1 MIQKLLIFAI
11 VLSLLLS
18 GCNLPGGSFFR
29 NPGGGETS
37 LTHKTALPQRLPTS
51 PVDSATGDDNEEN
64 KPPPP
69 TPTPTVLPSPTP
81 TPEPQPLGPAS
92 FPPGV
97 NPLTG
102 LPVSNPENLSL
113 PPALVSITNFPV
125 SARPQAG
132 LSFTPFVFEM
142 YIGEGASRFLAL
154 FYGDYPV
161 RLEQPGSDP
170 EDQVISDGIGP
181 IRSGRL
187 PYEPLRKHYNGFLV
201 MASAASMVSAQLSQ
215 VSNIF
220 GSDNDNINSA
230 MIGASK
236 LEQIARSQSKSLD
249 LTALSGLYFDAA
261 APAGGAPAKMI
272 WLPYSYKNQ
281 IIWRHNPESGGYN
294 RYQDNA
300 DGKTFIQASDRL
312 NGEPLNYENVVIL
325 FAEHRAHYETVI
337 DIQLSYVNRMPA
349 LLFRDGTMHEI
360 FWTTRNE
367 EYERTTGKIRP
378 IRFID
383 ANGNPFPLK
392 PGQTWVQF
400 VPLGTRYDE
409 VIESEH
415 YFDLKTKRQPGS
427 GVWAIRFFAP
437 PLEN

>member
-1 MIQKLLIFAI
+1 M
-11 VLSLLLS
+11 
-18 GCNLPGGSFFR
+18 
-29 NPGGGETS
+29 
-37 LTHKTALPQRLPTS
+37 
-51 PVDSATGDDNEEN
+51 
-64 KPPPP
+64 
-69 TPTPTVLPSPTP
+69 
-81 TPEPQPLGPAS
+81 PQPLGPSS
-92 FPPGV
+92 FPPGF

-102 LPVSNPENLSL
+102 LPVSNPENLKL
-113 PPALVSITNFPV
+113 TPALVSITNFPV

-154 FYGDYPV
+154 FYGDYP
-161 RLEQPGSDP
+161 LKPEQSGANP
-170 EDQVISDGIGP
+170 EDGAISDGIGP

-201 MASAASMVSAQLSQ
+201 MASAASMVSSQLSQ

-220 GSDNDNINSA
+220 GSDHDDINSA
-230 MIGASK
+230 MIDATK
-236 LEQIARSQSKSLD
+236 LERIARSQSDSLD
-249 LTALSGLYFDAA
+249 PAALSGLYFEPL
-261 APAGGAPAKMI
+261 APAGGVPAKMI

-281 IIWRHNPESGGYN
+281 IIWRYNSEGEGYH

-312 NGEPLNYENVVIL
+312 NGEPLNYENVVVL
-325 FAEHRAHYETVI
+325 FAEHRAYYETVI
-337 DIQLSYVNRMPA
+337 DIKLSYIHRMPA
-349 LLFRDGTMHEI
+349 LLFRDGMMYEI

-367 EYERTTGKIRP
+367 EYEKTTGKIRP

-383 ANGNPFPLK
+383 AEGNPFPLK

-409 VIESEH
+409 VIESED

-427 GVWAIRFFAP
+427 GVWSIRFYAP
-437 PLEN
+437 PVEN